1 MLEVKLKCQLFMS
14 SKPQSSQLFTGAYTN
29 ILVNVAKMNFSDLK
43 CVQHP
48 LNRYNS
54 PSSATTTT
62 IHNILGKNAFI
73 IVVININL
81 PCLRVPDYMPTA
93 SIVFDIV
100 LLILILILILFR
112 SMFYHRSP
120 AVICG
125 CKQVA
130 HEKIVEKNN
139 FFSEKFRWNE
149 PLDRRTSILFL
160 AKLSLNTSR
169 RLLPLSLKC
178 SL

>member
-1 MLEVKLKCQLFMS
+1 MS
-14 SKPQSSQLFTGAYTN
+14 SKPQSSQLFTGAHTN
-29 ILVNVAKMNFSDLK
+29 ILVKVAKMNFSDLK

-100 LLILILILILFR
+100 LLILILILFR
-112 SMFYHRSP
+112 YMFYHRSR

-139 FFSEKFRWNE
+139 FFRKRFR
-149 PLDRRTSILFL
+149 
-160 AKLSLNTSR
+160 
-169 RLLPLSLKC
+169 
-178 SL
+178 

>member
-1 MLEVKLKCQLFMS
+1 MS
-14 SKPQSSQLFTGAYTN
+14 SKPQSSQLFTGAHTN

-81 PCLRVPDYMPTA
+81 PSLRVPDYMPTA
-93 SIVFDIV
+93 STVFEIV
-100 LLILILILILFR
+100 LLILFR
-112 SMFYHRSP
+112 YIFYHRSR

-125 CKQVA
+125 CKGTG
-130 HEKIVEKNN
+130 
-139 FFSEKFRWNE
+139 
-149 PLDRRTSILFL
+149 RT
-160 AKLSLNTSR
+160 
-169 RLLPLSLKC
+169 
-178 SL
+178 

>member
-14 SKPQSSQLFTGAYTN
+14 SKPQSPQLFTGAHTN
-29 ILVNVAKMNFSDLK
+29 ILVNVAKMNFSDLN
-43 CVQHP
+43 CVQYP

-54 PSSATTTT
+54 PSSPTTTT

-73 IVVININL
+73 IVVININSA
-81 PCLRVPDYMPTA
+81 CLRVPDYMPTA
-93 SIVFDIV
+93 SIVFEIV
-100 LLILILILILFR
+100 LLILFR
-112 SMFYHRSP
+112 YMFYHRSR

-125 CKQVA
+125 CKGTGRTWENRRKEQL
-130 HEKIVEKNN
+130 
-139 FFSEKFRWNE
+139 FSEKFRWNE
-149 PLDRRTSILFL
+149 LLDRRTSILFL
-160 AKLSLNTSR
+160 TKLSLNTSR

>member
-1 MLEVKLKCQLFMS
+1 MS
-14 SKPQSSQLFTGAYTN
+14 SKPQSSQLLTGAHTN

-43 CVQHP
+43 CAQHP

-62 IHNILGKNAFI
+62 IHYILGKNAFI

-100 LLILILILILFR
+100 TNTISLYVLPQIARCDLWLQT
-112 SMFYHRSP
+112 
-120 AVICG
+120 G
-125 CKQVA
+125 
-130 HEKIVEKNN
+130 
-139 FFSEKFRWNE
+139 
-149 PLDRRTSILFL
+149 RT
-160 AKLSLNTSR
+160 
-169 RLLPLSLKC
+169 
-178 SL
+178 

>member
-1 MLEVKLKCQLFMS
+1 MS
-14 SKPQSSQLFTGAYTN
+14 SKPQSSQLFTGAHTN
-29 ILVNVAKMNFSDLK
+29 ILVSVAKMNFSDLK

-100 LLILILILILFR
+100 LLILILFR
-112 SMFYHRSP
+112 YMFYHRSR

-139 FFSEKFRWNE
+139 FFGKV
-149 PLDRRTSILFL
+149 PLE
-160 AKLSLNTSR
+160 
-169 RLLPLSLKC
+169 
-178 SL
+178 

>member
-14 SKPQSSQLFTGAYTN
+14 SKPQSSQLFTGAHTN

-73 IVVININL
+73 IVVININFA
-81 PCLRVPDYMPTA
+81 CLRGPDYMPTV
-93 SIVFDIV
+93 SIAFQ
-100 LLILILILILFR
+100 ILAILSTI
-112 SMFYHRSP
+112 
-120 AVICG
+120 
-125 CKQVA
+125 
-130 HEKIVEKNN
+130 
-139 FFSEKFRWNE
+139 
-149 PLDRRTSILFL
+149 DRAL
-160 AKLSLNTSR
+160 
-169 RLLPLSLKC
+169 
-178 SL
+178 

>member
-1 MLEVKLKCQLFMS
+1 MLEVKLKCQLFLS
-14 SKPQSSQLFTGAYTN
+14 SKPQSSQLFTGAHTN
-29 ILVNVAKMNFSDLK
+29 ILVKVAKMNFSDLK

-62 IHNILGKNAFI
+62 IHNISGKNAFI

-100 LLILILILILFR
+100 LLILILILFR

-125 CKQVA
+125 CKGTG
-130 HEKIVEKNN
+130 
-139 FFSEKFRWNE
+139 
-149 PLDRRTSILFL
+149 RT
-160 AKLSLNTSR
+160 
-169 RLLPLSLKC
+169 
-178 SL
+178 